1 MRMKTASFI
10 VCDKCG
16 NDSWYI
22 VGPNPHGKTPLCQ
35 VQICA
40 KCGFALILRYELVSA
55 TRMQISDLEAL
66 LAEIGE
72 TTGELPI
79 DGPQGGGRLYDAT
92 IEDIGIH
99 KR

>member
-1 MRMKTASFI
+1 MSFI

-22 VGPNPHGKTPLCQ
+22 VGPNPHGEIPLCQ

-55 TRMQISDLEAL
+55 TRMQIFNLEDL
-66 LAEIGE
+66 LAEMVETAGE
-72 TTGELPI
+72 VSV
-79 DGPQGGGRLYDAT
+79 DGLSDRGRLYDAT

>member
-1 MRMKTASFI
+1 MKIASFI

-22 VGPNPHGKTPLCQ
+22 VGPNPHVKIPLCQ
-35 VQICA
+35 VQICT

-55 TRMQISDLEAL
+55 TCMQIFNLEDL
-66 LAEIGE
+66 LAEMVE
-72 TTGELPI
+72 TTGEEPI
-79 DGPQGGGRLYDAT
+79 DQPHDRGGLYDAT

-99 KR
+99 KK

>member
-1 MRMKTASFI
+1 MKTVGFT

-22 VGPNPHGKTPLCQ
+22 VGPNPHGKIPLCQ
-35 VQICA
+35 VQICT

-55 TRMQISDLEAL
+55 RLMQIFDLEDL
-66 LAEIGE
+66 LAEIVE
-72 TTGELPI
+72 TTGEVPV

-92 IEDIGIH
+92 IEDTGIH
-99 KR
+99 KK